1 MPSSKDSDSTRR
13 RRAIGHSY
21 EKLAA
26 TYFTDNGF
34 EILDRNWQAGH
45 KEIDLIVSKENL
57 LVFVEVK
64 SASTTKFGH
73 PASRVDQKKIN
84 NLTLA
89 AQQYLIEHEIQG
101 RDLRFDLVT
110 FLDGWLEHF
119 PNAFEASQ

>member
-1 MPSSKDSDSTRR
+1 MRR
-13 RRAIGHSY
+13 RRAIGNSY

-26 TYFTDNGF
+26 TYFIDNGF

-64 SASTTKFGH
+64 SSANMKYGH
-73 PASRVDQKKIN
+73 PASRVDQKKIK

-89 AQQYLIEHEIQG
+89 AQQYLVEHEIQD